1 MNQNFLEKCQ
11 VGSVFVPI
19 SMDAS
24 SGPVSVRVSMEN
36 YGRMAFILHAGA
48 GTAANDTTITFTQ
61 SVGAAGS
68 PKALNLA
75 KGYVKQGA
83 ALSAIA
89 AFTEVDLTAG
99 AYTSG
104 TSGEDQLLWV
114 FDVLAEDLDI
124 DGGYDHII
132 ATVNDHGAAKVGGL
146 LAIGHEPKYAGAPAS
161 MKSLLAGA

>member
-1 MNQNFLEKCQ
+1 MNQHFLEKCQ
-11 VGSVFVPI
+11 LASVFVPI

-24 SGPVSVRVSMEN
+24 SGPVSVRVSMKN
-36 YGRMAFILHAGA
+36 YGRVAFVLHAGA

-89 AFTEVDLTAG
+89 AFTEVALTAG
-99 AYTSG
+99 VYTSD
-104 TSGEDQLLWV
+104 TSGEEQLVWA
-114 FDVLAEDLDI
+114 FDVMAEDLDI
-124 DGGYDHII
+124 DGGYDHVI

-146 LAIGHEPKYAGAPAS
+146 LAIGHEPKYAATPAS
-161 MKSLLAGA
+161 MKSMLAGA